1 MLNEEQ
7 WWINDDGGW
16 KCKIIYSCWCLTS
29 DDDDGDDYYYYYYD
43 CDDDGWWRLV
53 MVINVWSE
61 PVMGNYSYW
70 LTVMVTESW

>member
-29 DDDDGDDYYYYYYD
+29 DDDGDDYYYYYYD
-43 CDDDGWWRLV
+43 CDDGWWW
-53 MVINVWSE
+53 M
-61 PVMGNYSYW
+61 M
-70 LTVMVTESW
+70 TVGDGY

>member
-43 CDDDGWWRLV
+43 CDDGWWW
-53 MVINVWSE
+53 M
-61 PVMGNYSYW
+61 M
-70 LTVMVTESW
+70 TVGDGY